1 MNNFSRVRN
10 VCTEEASRKL
20 SKSLRPTKLEGIK
33 TTTQVSAALVEKLWG
48 TPVLPSSLGG
58 VKRCVSLSDEVWLFI
73 NTADCP
79 SEGRVPLVGAPL
91 PKS

>member
-1 MNNFSRVRN
+1 MLACSKEVS
-10 VCTEEASRKL
+10 VALMT
-20 SKSLRPTKLEGIK
+20 KSLGN
-33 TTTQVSAALVEKLWG
+33 
-48 TPVLPSSLGG
+48 PVLPSSLGG
-58 VKRCVSLSDEVWLFI
+58 VKRFISLCDEAWLFI